1 MKGLDCKT
9 IVELCFIVRS
19 CENMLNSKYNGK
31 YEQDVNTRCES
42 FCKEH
47 NINITHGSAYKELRH
62 KSYYYVDRNI
72 NDIIAKGVDTY
83 TLHENHYIS
92 DKQIVTKLLK

>member
-9 IVELCFIVRS
+9 IVELCYIVRS

-31 YEQDVNTRCES
+31 YEQNVSTRCES

-47 NINITHGSAYKELRH
+47 NINITHG
-62 KSYYYVDRNI
+62 
-72 NDIIAKGVDTY
+72 
-83 TLHENHYIS
+83 
-92 DKQIVTKLLK
+92 